1 MIGIHGNTQAADILN
16 TYFET
21 AINLLEINE
30 SRFILTDRASFTN
43 SVENS
48 IKNYESNLST
58 IITIGNVHIKTPFKF
73 SEVTYEEIVKEVN
86 DLNIKKPGTFSI
98 IPKTERRVWNL

>member
-1 MIGIHGNTQAADILN
+1 MIGIHGNTQAADIRN

-21 AINLLEINE
+21 VINLLEINE

-43 SVENS
+43 SVEKS
-48 IKNYESNLST
+48 IKKHECHLST
-58 IITIGNVHIKTPFKF
+58 IITKGNAHIKTPFKF

-86 DLNIKKPGTFSI
+86 DLNSKKPGTFSS